1 MNDHVKEVLE
11 DMAKLPLKKS
21 QKKDM
26 RNVVVSG
33 AEEVGVISEEEAKE
47 ER

>member
-1 MNDHVKEVLE
+1 MNSHVKEVLE
-11 DMAKLPLKKS
+11 DMNKLPLKDS

-33 AEEVGVISEEEAKE
+33 AEEVGVISEKEAKK